1 MRSTFI
7 EVAADKFHEFIIESL
22 PKHQASQ
29 SLIDELGH
37 QRFHAMNSYKKDYIN
52 EILTNYYGLN
62 YVGVVADRTA
72 VIYKLRVS
80 DKKLCTYFLLKY
92 GN

>member
-37 QRFHAMNSYKKDYIN
+37 QRFHAMNSYKKDYKFIQIIIIFWKIM
-52 EILTNYYGLN
+52 IL
-62 YVGVVADRTA
+62 
-72 VIYKLRVS
+72 
-80 DKKLCTYFLLKY
+80 
-92 GN
+92 

>member
-52 EILTNYYGLN
+52 ERGSI
-62 YVGVVADRTA
+62 R
-72 VIYKLRVS
+72 
-80 DKKLCTYFLLKY
+80 
-92 GN
+92 